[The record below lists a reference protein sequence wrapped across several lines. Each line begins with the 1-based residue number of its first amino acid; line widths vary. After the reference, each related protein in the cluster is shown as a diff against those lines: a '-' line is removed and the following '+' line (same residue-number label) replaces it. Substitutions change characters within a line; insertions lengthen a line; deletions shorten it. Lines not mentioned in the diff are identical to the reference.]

1 MSDGQSINIVGL
13 VHDETREDTRH
24 EGELI
29 KDVSNAEMLSLY
41 EGYEQELQA
50 LLKV

>member
-1 MSDGQSINIVGL
+1 MSDGESINIVGL
-13 VHDETREDTRH
+13 VHDESQEDTRH
-24 EGELI
+24 EGVLI

-41 EGYEQELQA
+41 EGYEPEVQA